1 MDLTGKLIIKASLG
15 DDIRRIPIHNEDI
28 TYDELILMM
37 QRVFRDQLDSSD
49 DVTVKYKDEDGDL
62 ITLFD
67 SADLAAA
74 IIYSKV
80 LKLTLFVNGKM
91 VKGSG
96 SSGKPLIGDSIVK
109 ELRDIRDR
117 INRVLDDI
125 GDDNTISQSI
135 QPGDAG
141 VTGFKINGS
150 LDDLEDKVANNLKV
164 ESKEFDPLQK
174 PVVVAATGHAAV
186 AEDQQSVSSHT
197 SSKTDLPAAP
207 VTSTQQPPTNVINS
221 HHQRPN
227 QQMPYPHGYQYG
239 MPPTEGLNPQGYP
252 QYHQSPAPQQQ
263 STSQGHQAP
272 AVPSTQ
278 IPAVSSAGAQPPQP
292 MSAFMGYPSQLQP
305 QQQQQQQQQQQH
317 PPVSTV
323 ATQPYPGVRQP
334 PPPTMAMANN
344 PYGMGGGQRGPS
356 PGLYRYPQAPGYQ

>member
-37 QRVFRDQLDSSD
+37 QRVFRDQLNSSD

-91 VKGSG
+91 IHGRG
-96 SSGKPLIGDSIVK
+96 ASGKPLIGDSIVK

-125 GDDNTISQSI
+125 GDDNTTSQSI
-135 QPGDAG
+135 QPGDAD
-141 VTGFKINGS
+141 VTGVKVNGT
-150 LDDLEDKVANNLKV
+150 LDDLQDKVANHLKV

-174 PVVVAATGHAAV
+174 PVLAAGHAAI

-197 SSKTDLPAAP
+197 SSKTDLPP
-207 VTSTQQPPTNVINS
+207 VTSSQQPSATNVTNS
-221 HHQRPN
+221 HQYPN

-239 MPPTEGLNPQGYP
+239 MPPTEGHAPHGYP
-252 QYHQSPAPQQQ
+252 QYHQSPAAQHP
-263 STSQGHQAP
+263 TSQGQQAP
-272 AVPSTQ
+272 PVAPSTQ
-278 IPAVSSAGAQPPQP
+278 ISAVSSAEAKPPQP
-292 MSAFMGYPSQLQP
+292 LSAFMGYPSQP
-305 QQQQQQQQQQQH
+305 QSQLPPSQQH
-317 PPVSTV
+317 PPPVSTV
-323 ATQPYPGVRQP
+323 ATQAYPGVRQP
-334 PPPTMAMANN
+334 PPMAMAMANN

>member
-150 LDDLEDKVANNLKV
+150 LDDLEDKVANKV
-164 ESKEFDPLQK
+164 IFYRAQVRVHEMF
-174 PVVVAATGHAAV
+174 
-186 AEDQQSVSSHT
+186 
-197 SSKTDLPAAP
+197 
-207 VTSTQQPPTNVINS
+207 
-221 HHQRPN
+221 
-227 QQMPYPHGYQYG
+227 
-239 MPPTEGLNPQGYP
+239 
-252 QYHQSPAPQQQ
+252 
-263 STSQGHQAP
+263 
-272 AVPSTQ
+272 
-278 IPAVSSAGAQPPQP
+278 IP
-292 MSAFMGYPSQLQP
+292 
-305 QQQQQQQQQQQH
+305 
-317 PPVSTV
+317 
-323 ATQPYPGVRQP
+323 
-334 PPPTMAMANN
+334 
-344 PYGMGGGQRGPS
+344 
-356 PGLYRYPQAPGYQ
+356 